1 MNHHH
6 KHGVPDLSF
15 RLAVWLIFMTVTLFA
30 ADNSP
35 SPYLPTLSSYIQV
48 RYTDL
53 EEGEDAWAIRRLKL
67 MFDGGAEE
75 GLRYHIQFI
84 YKTNLQSSTDDQ
96 IFLQDAYVI
105 MPVSRGLGFKV
116 GQFIPPFGL
125 ERFEPDWNLDLVD
138 RTDVTNRMVVNG
150 NLGKSFARDRG
161 VQADWTRG
169 GWAFSVGLFQGEG
182 ANMNPKGNGPL
193 GVLRCSYGRN
203 GRTGDAPWFWRGG
216 IAASDRH
223 DENLNLS
230 SELPGLSQNLTKHFA
245 GRDSRLN
252 AFFEGGWGTVRGQA
266 EYFRAWL
273 SPDKGGEI
281 AASGAY
287 GQIAYLPVRGLI
299 FAMRYEWFTPDV
311 HEAIVPK
318 EDLWT
323 VGVTVDIPKTSLRV
337 ACDYS
342 HPTTT
347 WPKTHGDVVRVQLQW
362 FPPSWRVGG
371 KRGGSA

>member
-1 MNHHH
+1 
-6 KHGVPDLSF
+6 
-15 RLAVWLIFMTVTLFA
+15 
-30 ADNSP
+30 
-35 SPYLPTLSSYIQV
+35 
-48 RYTDL
+48 
-53 EEGEDAWAIRRLKL
+53 
-67 MFDGGAEE
+67 MFDGGPKE

-96 IFLQDAYVI
+96 IYLQDAYVI
-105 MPVSRGLGFKV
+105 IPAGKSFAFKL

-182 ANMNPKGNGPL
+182 ANMNPSGNGPL
-193 GVLRCSYGRN
+193 GVARLSYGEK
-203 GRTGDAPWFWRGG
+203 GEAGAAPWFWRAGL
-216 IAASDRH
+216 AASERH
-223 DENLNLS
+223 DAQMNLS
-230 SELPGLSQNLTKHFA
+230 PELPGLSKKLTDRFA

-252 AFFEGGWGTVRGQA
+252 AFFEGGWGKVRGQA

-318 EDLWT
+318 EDLWA
-323 VGVTVDIPKTSLRV
+323 VGATVDIPKTSLRV

-342 HPTTT
+342 HPTTV

-362 FPPSWRVGG
+362 FLPSWHVGG
-371 KRGGSA
+371 KDKQRCG